1 MTIKFNNELLEIF
14 CKEHNITLLEKLDN
28 NIYCNTKLTA
38 KCVNEMCNQTFYKKF
53 HVLYKSKIF
62 TCKQCTIIASQQK
75 NKNTVMSKYGVEFV
89 NQILEVKEKKK
100 ETYLEKYGVDNVAK
114 NKDIINKTKE
124 TNNQKYFN
132 KYGKISP
139 SLLTDEDKNKMIMD
153 KYGTLNFRNSDYI
166 KNKIKQTVMKKYGVE
181 HISKCKDIQDFKKDN
196 CFNKYGVEYHSQRPD
211 IADKIISSNYKL
223 KDYTFPSGRIDKVQ
237 GYEPFALNDLIHI
250 YEIDENDII
259 TGVKYVP
266 EIWYYDTNEKKH
278 RHYVD
283 IFIKS
288 QNKCVEVKSS
298 WTVKRENVFKKQ
310 EAGKSLGYLYEI
322 WVYDDKGK
330 IIQKHI

>member
-1 MTIKFNNELLEIF
+1 MIILEIN
-14 CKEHNITLLEKLDN
+14 KVQKLL
-28 NIYCNTKLTA
+28 
-38 KCVNEMCNQTFYKKF
+38 
-53 HVLYKSKIF
+53 KI
-62 TCKQCTIIASQQK
+62 Q
-75 NKNTVMSKYGVEFV
+75 
-89 NQILEVKEKKK
+89 
-100 ETYLEKYGVDNVAK
+100 
-114 NKDIINKTKE
+114 
-124 TNNQKYFN
+124 
-132 KYGKISP
+132 
-139 SLLTDEDKNKMIMD
+139 
-153 KYGTLNFRNSDYI
+153 
-166 KNKIKQTVMKKYGVE
+166 
-181 HISKCKDIQDFKKDN
+181 N
-196 CFNKYGVEYHSQRPD
+196 CLNKYGVENNAQRPE
-211 IADKIISSNYKL
+211 IAEKITCSNYKL

-250 YEIDENDII
+250 YEIDETDII

-298 WTVKRENVFKKQ
+298 WTVKKENVFKKQ

-322 WVYDDKGK
+322 WIYDDKGK